1 MNSPIQPTSDCSSDF
16 GSDFFLSTM
25 NHSTQ
30 MTSFEEG
37 GFPSLARNHSWTPWI
52 HDSDLL
58 RPLHQHLSTVVTIQ
72 ATLSTALTSTAGG
85 FALSLVVIQA
95 SANAS
100 AKAQGMRGCFR

>member
-1 MNSPIQPTSDCSSDF
+1 
-16 GSDFFLSTM
+16 M

-37 GFPSLARNHSWTPWI
+37 SFPSLAHNHSWTPWI
-52 HDSDLL
+52 HNSDLL